1 MINKKKVIFITGA
14 GAGIGEAIALHQ
26 AKLGHA
32 VVISDVHFEAAEKSN
47 IKPLHKVPKIL
58 LHSIVISLK
67 STVLLMRLINALA
80 ILIAFLLVS
89 LQTQALKLP
98 KWRMKHR

>member
-32 VVISDVHFEAAEKSN
+32 VVISDVHFEAAEN

>member
-32 VVISDVHFEAAEKSN
+32 VVISDVHFEAAE
-47 IKPLHKVPKIL
+47 KPLHKVPKIL